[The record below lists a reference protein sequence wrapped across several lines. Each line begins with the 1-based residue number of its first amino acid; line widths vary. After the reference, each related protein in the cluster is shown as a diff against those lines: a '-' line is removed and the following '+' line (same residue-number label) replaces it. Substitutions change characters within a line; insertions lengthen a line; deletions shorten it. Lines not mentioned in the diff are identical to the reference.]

1 MSAEKASALVI
12 RQVDFS
18 ETSRVVT
25 LFTRERGKLGMMA
38 KGARRLKGPFESS
51 LDLLAELDVVFLSK
65 SSGGLDLLTEA
76 RLVRRF
82 QPAAGQ
88 LSHLYGGYLV
98 AELLDCLT
106 EPNDPHPDLYDAAV
120 TTLRNLSGAGNF
132 ARILFRFELI
142 VLREVGQLPALEA
155 CAGCGQPWPDTERVP
170 TGKIAFKVS
179 QGGFYCPPCQAEQG
193 ASQFVSASIPDEFA
207 RLLDAEPRPDAPP
220 YSRQVVAE
228 MRGILTACEAQIL
241 GRKPK
246 TLRFLPF

>member
-1 MSAEKASALVI
+1 VLVSAEKASALVI

-25 LFTRERGKLGMMA
+25 LFTREYGKLGMMA

-51 LDLLAELDVVFLSK
+51 LDLLAELEVVFLRK

-76 RLVRRF
+76 RLARRF
-82 QPAAGQ
+82 QPASGQ

-98 AELLDCLT
+98 AELLDSLT

-120 TTLRNLSGAGNF
+120 STLRNLSGAGDF

-155 CAGCGQPWPDTERVP
+155 CAGCGQPWPKS
-170 TGKIAFKVS
+170 GKIAFKVS
-179 QGGFYCPPCQAEQG
+179 QGGFYCPPCQAEEG
-193 ASQFVSASIPDEFA
+193 ASQFVSASIPDELG
-207 RLLDAEPRPDAPP
+207 RLLEAEPQPDAPP
-220 YSRQVVAE
+220 FSRQLVAD
-228 MRGILTACEAQIL
+228 MRGVLTACEAQLL